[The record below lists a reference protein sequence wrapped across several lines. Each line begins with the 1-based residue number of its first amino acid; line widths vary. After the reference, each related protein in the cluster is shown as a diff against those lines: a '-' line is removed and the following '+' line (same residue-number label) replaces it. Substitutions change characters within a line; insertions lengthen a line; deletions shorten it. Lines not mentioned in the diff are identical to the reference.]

1 MFGSRDLIL
10 LGILCVPY
18 LCQPL
23 DRESLFPEVELCGT
37 VQISNVIWSVLQ
49 SSLVAAVTEQIYG

>member
-1 MFGSRDLIL
+1 MYPTYANLWTG
-10 LGILCVPY
+10 
-18 LCQPL
+18 
-23 DRESLFPEVELCGT
+23 ESLFPEVELCGT